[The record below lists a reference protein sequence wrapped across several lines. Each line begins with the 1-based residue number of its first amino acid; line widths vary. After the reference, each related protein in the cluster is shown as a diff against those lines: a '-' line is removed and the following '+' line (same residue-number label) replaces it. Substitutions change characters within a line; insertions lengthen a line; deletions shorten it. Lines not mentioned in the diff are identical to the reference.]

1 MLTNVNLTT
10 QVLFNRLQTD
20 LERLQTRF
28 ADSVGEVANGRR
40 ANLADLLGGSGAA
53 LFGLKAAVTHADG
66 QVDRIGIVETR
77 LAVMQSALS
86 KTRSVTENFDF
97 RRVLDDATNTAGFG
111 ALVRQAAT
119 DSIEQVLSTMNAS
132 VSGRYLFSG
141 LAVDQPPMQQTN
153 GMVAAVEGVV
163 AAHVTAAGGQITT
176 TAQVDGLLAEVASM
190 FDDTHANPALH
201 YSGQI
206 YQGAPDAT
214 DDLSFSDGN
223 GRRITYGAKAS
234 EAGVRQLLEGLHLF
248 AAVQKDDGQMSETAY
263 QHFAGAAVG
272 TLDASTAGIVAIE
285 ARLGLVQ
292 ADTTSF
298 REEQRASLLILQS
311 RISAIQDADPT
322 EAATNLA
329 SLETQLQASFLATS
343 RILRLSLA
351 NVL

>member
-1 MLTNVNLTT
+1 
-10 QVLFNRLQTD
+10 
-20 LERLQTRF
+20 
-28 ADSVGEVANGRR
+28 
-40 ANLADLLGGSGAA
+40 
-53 LFGLKAAVTHADG
+53 
-66 QVDRIGIVETR
+66 
-77 LAVMQSALS
+77 
-86 KTRSVTENFDF
+86 
-97 RRVLDDATNTAGFG
+97 
-111 ALVRQAAT
+111 
-119 DSIEQVLSTMNAS
+119 
-132 VSGRYLFSG
+132 
-141 LAVDQPPMQQTN
+141 
-153 GMVAAVEGVV
+153 
-163 AAHVTAAGGQITT
+163 
-176 TAQVDGLLAEVASM
+176 M

-206 YQGAPDAT
+206 YRGAPDAT

-234 EAGVRQLLEGLHLF
+234 EGGVRQLLEGLHLF

-263 QHFAGAAVG
+263 KHFAGAAVG

-285 ARLGLVQ
+285 ARLGPVQ